1 MSVIAILGTGL
12 MSKALGSG
20 WTRAGHS
27 VRIGTRDISNAS
39 SDKLGFVPAFAG
51 TPTDAVD
58 GADFVVLAIPFPEV
72 TPTVTALRSAL
83 SGKIVIDISNPF
95 DHLAH
100 NERAGAEF
108 TADALGSRD
117 GLVAAFK
124 DNFAATINADDAERP
139 DVKIA
144 GDDESAKT
152 AVAELA
158 RDLGLRSLD
167 CGSLHNARFLD
178 GMVSLDADPRPAYCG
193 FTMKTGWRFLGIPDN
208 VTAAMERS
216 L

>member
-1 MSVIAILGTGL
+1 VSVITILGTGL

-27 VRIGTRDISNAS
+27 VRIGTRNVESAS
-39 SDKLGFVPAFAG
+39 REALGFEPAFVG
-51 TPTDAVD
+51 SPSDAVE

-72 TPTVTALRSAL
+72 TPTVTALRGAL
-83 SGKIVIDISNPF
+83 AGKIVIDISNPF
-95 DHLAH
+95 DNLPH

-108 TADALGSRD
+108 TADALGSSA

-124 DNFAATINADDAERP
+124 DNFAATINSGAGERP

-144 GDDESAKT
+144 ADDETAKA
-152 AVAELA
+152 AVAVLA
-158 RDLGLRSLD
+158 EDLGLRWLD
-167 CGSLHNARFLD
+167 CGPLHNARFID
-178 GMVSLDADPRPAYCG
+178 GMVSLMLILDRAYCD
-193 FTMKTGWRFLGIPDN
+193 FTMKTGWRFLGLPDEAT
-208 VTAAMERS
+208 TATERN

>member
-1 MSVIAILGTGL
+1 VSVITILGTGL

-27 VRIGTRDISNAS
+27 VRIGTRDVKNAS
-39 SDKLGFVPAFAG
+39 AAKLGFEPAFVG
-51 TPTDAVD
+51 TPAEAVD
-58 GADFVVLAIPFPEV
+58 GARFVVLAIPFPEV
-72 TPTVTALRSAL
+72 TPTVTALRGAL
-83 SGKIVIDISNPF
+83 KGKIVIDISNPF

-100 NERAGAEF
+100 NERAAAEF
-108 TADALGSRD
+108 TADALGGSD

-124 DNFAATINADDAERP
+124 DNFAATINAGGAERP

-144 GDDESAKT
+144 GDDEAAKT

-158 RDLGLRSLD
+158 SDLGLRSLD
-167 CGSLHNARFLD
+167 CGPLHNARFID
-178 GMVSLDADPRPAYCG
+178 GMVSLMLILDRAYCD
-193 FTMKTGWRFLGIPDN
+193 FTMKTGWRFLGIPHEAT
-208 VTAAMERS
+208 TATERD

>member
-1 MSVIAILGTGL
+1 MSVITILGTGL

-27 VRIGTRDISNAS
+27 VRIGTRDVGNAS
-39 SDKLGFVPAFAG
+39 ADKLGFEPAFAG
-51 TPTDAVD
+51 TPADAVD

-72 TPTVTALRSAL
+72 APTVTALRSAL
-83 SGKIVIDISNPF
+83 QGKIVIDISNPF

-108 TADALGSRD
+108 TADALGTSN

-124 DNFAATINADDAERP
+124 DNFAATINVDDAERP

-167 CGSLHNARFLD
+167 CGPLHNARFVD
-178 GMVSLDADPRPAYCG
+178 GMVSLMLILDRTYCD
-193 FTMKTGWRFLGIPDN
+193 FTMKTGWRFLGIPDDA
-208 VTAAMERS
+208 TAATERP